1 MNENELLIKNRLRE
15 ATVILERANLIIC
28 DESWKCDSS
37 RPPFSSFQLVMQGEG
52 TVQVDQTVLHP
63 HAGQLYLLPACT
75 HQSFFTDVQNP
86 YRTYFCH
93 FEITCQ
99 QTDLFQLV
107 QFPLCVD
114 AKDPQKAQRIFQD
127 IIQSCKQTDI
137 SSALKAK
144 QAVFH
149 LLCYYFECCPPGS
162 VSFIP
167 QSFDSPLSSA
177 ISYVETH
184 LHEQITVQQM
194 AEVAGYHS
202 SYFTKLFQTH
212 MGISPGQFILQ
223 KKTETAT
230 LLLTS
235 TDLPI
240 SKIAD
245 TLGFDNQFYFS
256 NFFQKTNRNGAI
268 FLPPFISVLLFGFL
282 KYSSVLLCKKSLA
295 QENLQ

>member
-107 QFPLCVD
+107 QFLFVLMRKTRKKHSEFFRTLFNP
-114 AKDPQKAQRIFQD
+114 
-127 IIQSCKQTDI
+127 
-137 SSALKAK
+137 
-144 QAVFH
+144 
-149 LLCYYFECCPPGS
+149 
-162 VSFIP
+162 VS
-167 QSFDSPLSSA
+167 
-177 ISYVETH
+177 
-184 LHEQITVQQM
+184 
-194 AEVAGYHS
+194 
-202 SYFTKLFQTH
+202 
-212 MGISPGQFILQ
+212 
-223 KKTETAT
+223 
-230 LLLTS
+230 
-235 TDLPI
+235 
-240 SKIAD
+240 
-245 TLGFDNQFYFS
+245 
-256 NFFQKTNRNGAI
+256 RRI
-268 FLPPFISVLLFGFL
+268 FLPL
-282 KYSSVLLCKKSLA
+282 
-295 QENLQ
+295 

>member
-127 IIQSCKQTDI
+127 MIQSCKQTDI

-167 QSFDSPLSSA
+167 QSFDHNFSPLFRFFD
-177 ISYVETH
+177 ELDRFLFPLFL
-184 LHEQITVQQM
+184 LHAACLE
-194 AEVAGYHS
+194 
-202 SYFTKLFQTH
+202 YFSVSCFLL
-212 MGISPGQFILQ
+212 FIL
-223 KKTETAT
+223 
-230 LLLTS
+230 LLFHI
-235 TDLPI
+235 LP
-240 SKIAD
+240 
-245 TLGFDNQFYFS
+245 
-256 NFFQKTNRNGAI
+256 
-268 FLPPFISVLLFGFL
+268 FLPSFSANIF
-282 KYSSVLLCKKSLA
+282 
-295 QENLQ
+295 

>member
-127 IIQSCKQTDI
+127 MIQSCKQTDI
-137 SSALKAK
+137 SSAL
-144 QAVFH
+144 
-149 LLCYYFECCPPGS
+149 
-162 VSFIP
+162 
-167 QSFDSPLSSA
+167 
-177 ISYVETH
+177 
-184 LHEQITVQQM
+184 
-194 AEVAGYHS
+194 
-202 SYFTKLFQTH
+202 
-212 MGISPGQFILQ
+212 
-223 KKTETAT
+223 
-230 LLLTS
+230 
-235 TDLPI
+235 
-240 SKIAD
+240 
-245 TLGFDNQFYFS
+245 
-256 NFFQKTNRNGAI
+256 
-268 FLPPFISVLLFGFL
+268 LLF
-282 KYSSVLLCKKSLA
+282 
-295 QENLQ
+295 

>member
-1 MNENELLIKNRLRE
+1 MRFLSSSFFQLSAGNARGRHSTGRPDSI
-15 ATVILERANLIIC
+15 A
-28 DESWKCDSS
+28 SS
-37 RPPFSSFQLVMQGEG
+37 RRSVISAPS
-52 TVQVDQTVLHP
+52 
-63 HAGQLYLLPACT
+63 LYA
-75 HQSFFTDVQNP
+75 SIFFTDVQNP

-194 AEVAGYHS
+194 AEVAGLSFQLLYKTISNPHGNFSWTVYSAEKNGNCNAAFNFIQICPFPRLQIPSVLITSFIFQIFSKNKPEAPS
-202 SYFTKLFQTH
+202 SYRRL
-212 MGISPGQFILQ
+212 
-223 KKTETAT
+223 
-230 LLLTS
+230 
-235 TDLPI
+235 
-240 SKIAD
+240 
-245 TLGFDNQFYFS
+245 Y
-256 NFFQKTNRNGAI
+256 
-268 FLPPFISVLLFGFL
+268 
-282 KYSSVLLCKKSLA
+282 LCSCLDS
-295 QENLQ
+295 

>member
-1 MNENELLIKNRLRE
+1 MCRWKRLMNENELLIKNRLRE

-144 QAVFH
+144 HNPLTLHFPVQFPMLKHICMSRLPYNRWQKWPAIIPVTLQNYFKPTWEF
-149 LLCYYFECCPPGS
+149 LL
-162 VSFIP
+162 
-167 QSFDSPLSSA
+167 DSL
-177 ISYVETH
+177 
-184 LHEQITVQQM
+184 
-194 AEVAGYHS
+194 
-202 SYFTKLFQTH
+202 FCRKKRKLQRCF
-212 MGISPGQFILQ
+212 
-223 KKTETAT
+223 
-230 LLLTS
+230 
-235 TDLPI
+235 
-240 SKIAD
+240 
-245 TLGFDNQFYFS
+245 
-256 NFFQKTNRNGAI
+256 
-268 FLPPFISVLLFGFL
+268 
-282 KYSSVLLCKKSLA
+282 
-295 QENLQ
+295 

>member
-1 MNENELLIKNRLRE
+1 
-15 ATVILERANLIIC
+15 
-28 DESWKCDSS
+28 
-37 RPPFSSFQLVMQGEG
+37 MQGEG

-75 HQSFFTDVQNP
+75 HQSFLQMFKIPIAPIFAILRLPVSK
-86 YRTYFCH
+86 RISFSW
-93 FEITCQ
+93 FSF
-99 QTDLFQLV
+99 LFVLM
-107 QFPLCVD
+107 LKTRKST
-114 AKDPQKAQRIFQD
+114 ANFQD
-127 IIQSCKQTDI
+127 MIQSCKQTDI

-223 KKTETAT
+223 KKW
-230 LLLTS
+230 
-235 TDLPI
+235 
-240 SKIAD
+240 K
-245 TLGFDNQFYFS
+245 
-256 NFFQKTNRNGAI
+256 
-268 FLPPFISVLLFGFL
+268 
-282 KYSSVLLCKKSLA
+282 
-295 QENLQ
+295 LQRCF

>member
-1 MNENELLIKNRLRE
+1 MLFR
-15 ATVILERANLIIC
+15 
-28 DESWKCDSS
+28 S
-37 RPPFSSFQLVMQGEG
+37 
-52 TVQVDQTVLHP
+52 
-63 HAGQLYLLPACT
+63 
-75 HQSFFTDVQNP
+75 TDVQNP

-256 NFFQKTNRNGAI
+256 NFFKKQTGMA
-268 FLPPFISVLLFGFL
+268 P
-282 KYSSVLLCKKSLA
+282 SSYRRLYLCSCLDS
-295 QENLQ
+295 

>member
-127 IIQSCKQTDI
+127 MIQSCKQTDI
-137 SSALKAK
+137 SSALNAK

-177 ISYVETH
+177 ISYVEIPNMQKNIKA
-184 LHEQITVQQM
+184 LEEAVKFIYENIQY
-194 AEVAGYHS
+194 AE
-202 SYFTKLFQTH
+202 FNTKSDYCH
-212 MGISPGQFILQ
+212 VC
-223 KKTETAT
+223 
-230 LLLTS
+230 
-235 TDLPI
+235 
-240 SKIAD
+240 
-245 TLGFDNQFYFS
+245 GFDGEIIINDNNEWECPNCGNKDHSKMTVVRRTCGYLGE
-256 NFFQKTNRNGAI
+256 NFWNVGKTKEIKQRVMH
-268 FLPPFISVLLFGFL
+268 L
-282 KYSSVLLCKKSLA
+282 
-295 QENLQ
+295 

>member
-52 TVQVDQTVLHP
+52 TVQVDQAVLHP

-256 NFFQKTNRNGAI
+256 NFFKKQTGMA
-268 FLPPFISVLLFGFL
+268 P
-282 KYSSVLLCKKSLA
+282 SSYRRLYLCSCLDS
-295 QENLQ
+295 

>member
-114 AKDPQKAQRIFQD
+114 AKDPQKHSEFFRTLFN
-127 IIQSCKQTDI
+127 
-137 SSALKAK
+137 
-144 QAVFH
+144 
-149 LLCYYFECCPPGS
+149 P
-162 VSFIP
+162 VS
-167 QSFDSPLSSA
+167 
-177 ISYVETH
+177 
-184 LHEQITVQQM
+184 
-194 AEVAGYHS
+194 
-202 SYFTKLFQTH
+202 
-212 MGISPGQFILQ
+212 
-223 KKTETAT
+223 
-230 LLLTS
+230 
-235 TDLPI
+235 
-240 SKIAD
+240 
-245 TLGFDNQFYFS
+245 
-256 NFFQKTNRNGAI
+256 RRI
-268 FLPPFISVLLFGFL
+268 FLPL
-282 KYSSVLLCKKSLA
+282 
-295 QENLQ
+295 